1 MLIFYKFS
9 LFVTKISCLFTFQN
23 NNNQDNV
30 NNNNQMSSSADATN
44 MGNAR
49 SIFDSNKNL
58 FCFAAKSEDLL
69 DNELGTL
76 MTSVM
81 GYYLADQL
89 PNFKHE
95 DVPKIIHDSYKYC
108 WINTIFNCHQTVLGI
123 THSGNFSYFL
133 NCSTVF

>member
-1 MLIFYKFS
+1 
-9 LFVTKISCLFTFQN
+9 
-23 NNNQDNV
+23 
-30 NNNNQMSSSADATN
+30 MSSSADATN

-95 DVPKIIHDSYKYC
+95 DVPKIVHDPYKYC
-108 WINTIFNCHQTVLGI
+108 
-123 THSGNFSYFL
+123 
-133 NCSTVF
+133 